1 MTFVICARE
10 TNSVIASL
18 SAITMEKQQVVVRIA
33 PTCIRINTLY
43 VHRLSI
49 AKVQSAFDATTL
61 LFS

>member
-1 MTFVICARE
+1 
-10 TNSVIASL
+10 
-18 SAITMEKQQVVVRIA
+18 MEKQQVVVRIA